1 MDRHPEKLL
10 VVRRGALGDLILTLP
25 FLRALTQLHPRA
37 DLEVLGPSHLWSV
50 VAKGSGWVRRIHDLE
65 AFNLSALYV
74 CGGQIP
80 PAVREFLSVFDDIY
94 YIGTDLEGVIRSQL
108 SRHGL
113 SNVKFISPFPPPGS
127 CVHVSDHLIYQLG
140 GHGFSP
146 ATLLPVIFPGEAD
159 LLLGGRV
166 LKELDL
172 PAGHPLLAVHPG
184 SGSPR
189 KNWPRARFAEIIR
202 RCLEGRKA
210 TPIVFLGEAEAGEMT
225 SWARHLSAGKFPL
238 LCNLPLNLLAGV
250 LACCHLYLGN
260 DSGVTHLAA
269 ALRVPTIALFGST
282 DPAVWGPRGERV
294 VILSPPTPCAMSS
307 EPAGLEVETVWR
319 KVEETLRGIVTRRV
333 PETGSD

>member
-1 MDRHPEKLL
+1 MDCHPEKLL

-25 FLRALTQLHPRA
+25 FLRVLKQLHPRA
-37 DLEVLGPSHLWSV
+37 DLEVLGPFHLWSV
-50 VAKGSGWVRRIHDLE
+50 IAGGSGWVRRIHDLE

-80 PAVREFLSVFDDIY
+80 PAVREFFAAFDGIY
-94 YIGTDLEGVIRSQL
+94 YIGTDPEGVIRSQL

-113 SNVKFISPFPPPGS
+113 SDVKFISPFPPPGGS
-127 CVHVSDHLIYQLG
+127 VRVSDHLIDQLG
-140 GHGFSP
+140 DHGFSP
-146 ATLLPVIFPGEAD
+146 ATLRPVIFPGEAS

-166 LKELDL
+166 LKDLEL
-172 PAGHPLLAVHPG
+172 PVGHPLLAIHPG
-184 SGSPR
+184 SGSPG
-189 KNWPRARFAEIIR
+189 KNWPRDHFGEIIR
-202 RCLEGRKA
+202 RCLQRKRA
-210 TPIVFLGEAEAGEMT
+210 TPLVFLGEAEAGEMT

-238 LCNLPLNLLAGV
+238 LCDLPLSLLASV

-294 VILSPPTPCAMSS
+294 VILSPPTPSGMGSGS
-307 EPAGLEVETVWR
+307 AGLEVETVWR
-319 KVEETLRGIVTRRV
+319 KVEEMLRGIVTGQV
-333 PETGSD
+333 PGTGSD